1 MKEARVVIM
10 GGGGVGKS
18 ALTVQFV
25 RNVFVSTYDPTIE
38 DTYRKMLSIDGQQC
52 LVEILD
58 TAGTEQFMA
67 LKELYIKSGQGFVL
81 VFSLTHL
88 ASVNELGPLREQIV
102 RIKDAKVP
110 LVLVGNKSDLRSERQ
125 VPREIGTN
133 LSKAWGNVPYY
144 ETSARKRVN
153 VEEIFIDI
161 VRQCRTY
168 EQQANGG
175 RGHGSH
181 GANGSGNSKLAG
193 SSFGTRP
200 KEKKRCI
207 VM

>member
-1 MKEARVVIM
+1 MPPQETRVVVL

-38 DTYRKMLSIDGQQC
+38 DTYRKPIVIDGQHC

-67 LKELYIKSGQGFVL
+67 LKELYMRSGQGFVL
-81 VFSLTHL
+81 VFSLTQL
-88 ASVNELGPLREQIV
+88 GSVNELGPLREQIV
-102 RIKDAKVP
+102 RIKDKQVP
-110 LVLVGNKSDLRSERQ
+110 IVLVGNKSDLKSERQ

-133 LSKAWGNVPYY
+133 LSRAWGNVPYY
-144 ETSARKRVN
+144 EASARKRIN
-153 VEEIFIDI
+153 VDEIFADI
-161 VRQCRTY
+161 VRQCRVH
-168 EQQANGG
+168 EARNKAANGG
-175 RGHGSH
+175 RGSD
-181 GANGSGNSKLAG
+181 K
-193 SSFGTRP
+193 RD
-200 KEKKRCI
+200 KKKCV

>member
-1 MKEARVVIM
+1 MKETRVVIM

-38 DTYRKMLSIDGQQC
+38 DTYRKPIIIDGQHC

-67 LKELYIKSGQGFVL
+67 LKELYMKSGHGFIL

-102 RIKDAKVP
+102 RIKNSKVP
-110 LVLVGNKSDLRSERQ
+110 LVLVGNKSDLRAERQ

-133 LSKAWGNVPYY
+133 LSRAWGNVPYY
-144 ETSARKRVN
+144 ETSARKRIN
-153 VEEIFIDI
+153 VDEIFADV
-161 VRQCRTY
+161 VRQCRAFDAAHY
-168 EQQANGG
+168 ASGAKE
-175 RGHGSH
+175 RG
-181 GANGSGNSKLAG
+181 NKD
-193 SSFGTRP
+193 
-200 KEKKRCI
+200 KKKCV

>member
-1 MKEARVVIM
+1 MKETRIVIM
-10 GGGGVGKS
+10 GPGGVGKS

-38 DTYRKMLSIDGQQC
+38 DTYRKSITIDGETC

-67 LKELYIKSGQGFVL
+67 LKELYMRSGQGFIL

-102 RIKDAKVP
+102 RVKDKQVP
-110 LVLVGNKSDLRSERQ
+110 IVLVGNKSDLKAERQ

-133 LSKAWGNVPYY
+133 LSRAWGNVPYY
-144 ETSARKRVN
+144 EASARKRVN
-153 VEEIFIDI
+153 VEEIFIDV
-161 VRQCRTY
+161 VRQCRVLDA
-168 EQQANGG
+168 ANGT
-175 RGHGSH
+175 
-181 GANGSGNSKLAG
+181 ANGSRKGKG
-193 SSFGTRP
+193 D
-200 KEKKRCI
+200 KKKCVI
-207 VM
+207 M

>member
-10 GGGGVGKS
+10 GAGGVGKS

-38 DTYRKMLSIDGQQC
+38 DTYRKNLTIDGQQC
-52 LVEILD
+52 MVEILD

-67 LKELYIKSGQGFVL
+67 LKELYMKSGQGFIL

-102 RIKDAKVP
+102 RIKNARVP
-110 LVLVGNKSDLRSERQ
+110 LVLVGNKSDLKAERQ

-133 LSKAWGNVPYY
+133 LSRAWGNVPYY
-144 ETSARKRVN
+144 EASARKRIN
-153 VEEIFIDI
+153 VDEVFADI
-161 VRQCRTY
+161 VRQCRSL
-168 EQQANGG
+168 EAGMNGNG
-175 RGHGSH
+175 RSKDK
-181 GANGSGNSKLAG
+181 SGRK
-193 SSFGTRP
+193 P
-200 KEKKRCI
+200 KCI

>member
-1 MKEARVVIM
+1 MKETKVVIM

-38 DTYRKMLSIDGQQC
+38 DTYRKTLVIDGQKC

-67 LKELYIKSGQGFVL
+67 LKELYMKSGEGFVL

-88 ASVNELGPLREQIV
+88 GSVNELGPLREQIV
-102 RIKDAKVP
+102 RIKSARVSVP
-110 LVLVGNKSDLRSERQ
+110 IVLVGNKSDLRSERQ

-144 ETSARKRVN
+144 EASARKKIN
-153 VEEIFIDI
+153 VEEIFADI
-161 VRQCRTY
+161 VRQCRAF
-168 EQQANGG
+168 EAANGG
-175 RGHGSH
+175 GQ
-181 GANGSGNSKLAG
+181 NGREKKE
-193 SSFGTRP
+193 R
-200 KEKKRCI
+200 KEKNKKCV